1 MPAPVKFNPQI
12 FREYDIRGD
21 DTKELTAE
29 VVEAIGKAYA
39 THLKTK
45 NQKARYFGASQNAP
59 IRARARIGP
68 FVVVGR
74 DVRASSVPIQKAL
87 VKGITACG
95 IDVVDLGLSPTPM
108 MYYSI
113 IKLRAAGGINVTGSH
128 NPLGMNGLKIN
139 IGEKTIYGEEIQE
152 LRRVVESGEF
162 AKAKKKGKVKKK
174 NIVPTYINEIAG
186 RVKLKRKLKVAVDA
200 GNGMASE
207 IGPKLLKK
215 LGCNVVPLY
224 CKLDGRFPNHLPD
237 PTIPEFMH
245 ALSEKVK
252 ETKADVGLGFDGD
265 VDRVGIIDERGKIVW
280 ADRLMMLF
288 AKEILS
294 RKKGEMIIFDVKCS
308 QALPEVV
315 GACGGKP
322 LMWKTGHSLSKAKLR
337 ETGAPISGEMSGHI
351 FFKDRWLGFDDGFY
365 VAARFLEIL
374 SEEGKTVSELFAQF
388 PEYFSTPEIRVD
400 YPEDKKFGLVDKA
413 KAEFGKDAG
422 LKVIDID
429 GARVLYPEGWAL
441 LRASNT
447 QAKLILRFEA
457 KSGGALEGIKKDF
470 MRRLNKVSDVR
481 LELP

>member
-21 DTKELTAE
+21 DRKELTAE

-45 NQKARYFGASQNAP
+45 NPKAG
-59 IRARARIGP
+59 

-74 DVRASSVPIQKAL
+74 DVRASSVRIHKAL

-113 IKLRAAGGINVTGSH
+113 IKLKSAGGINVTGSH

-139 IGEKTIYGEEIQE
+139 IGEKTIYGDEIQE
-152 LRRVVESGEF
+152 LRGIIEGGDYIET
-162 AKAKKKGKVKKK
+162 KKRGKIKKK
-174 NIVPTYINEIAG
+174 NMVPVYINEIAG
-186 RVKLKRKLKVAVDA
+186 RVKLGRGLKVAVDA

-207 IGPKLLKK
+207 IAPKLLKK
-215 LGCNVVPLY
+215 LGCEVVPLY

-237 PTIPEFMH
+237 PTIPEYMR
-245 ALSEKVK
+245 ALAEKVK

-265 VDRVGIIDERGKIVW
+265 VDRVGIIDENGKIVW

-294 RKKGEMIIFDVKCS
+294 RKRGETIIFDVKCS
-308 QALPEVV
+308 QALPEVIE
-315 GACGGKP
+315 ANGGVP

-374 SEEGKTVSELFAQF
+374 SASGKTVSEIFGQF

-400 YPEDKKFGLVDKA
+400 YPEGKKFGLVERA
-413 KAEFGKDAG
+413 KEEFGKDAELG
-422 LKVIDID
+422 VIDID
-429 GARVLYPEGWAL
+429 GVRVLYPEGWAL

-457 KSGGALEGIKKDF
+457 KSEKALGEIKEDF
-470 MRRLNKVSDVR
+470 MKRLNAVSEAR